1 MRASATRSGS
11 CGRFDLRQNAGLPPA
26 YPEGVHIHGVVT
38 MFKHILIPTDG
49 SSTASKAI
57 VAGVALAKEMGAM
70 VTGYHAQEPL
80 PAHIYGE
87 GYIADKKIVADFESR
102 SREYAE
108 RCVAEIGA
116 AAKQAGVKFESMIV
130 KAPVPYEGII
140 EAAKKAKCDAIFI
153 ASHGH
158 RGLARL
164 VLGSVTNKVLTHSD
178 IPVLVFR

>member
-1 MRASATRSGS
+1 
-11 CGRFDLRQNAGLPPA
+11 
-26 YPEGVHIHGVVT
+26 

-49 SSTASKAI
+49 SRTAAKAI
-57 VAGVALAKEMGAM
+57 QAGVALAKEMGAK
-70 VTGYHAQEPL
+70 VTGYYAQEPL
-80 PAHIYGE
+80 PTHFYGE
-87 GYIADKKIVADFESR
+87 GYVADRKMTAEFERR

-108 RCVAEIGA
+108 RCVGEIGA
-116 AAKQAGVKFESMIV
+116 AAKKAGVRFESLIV
-130 KAPVPYEGII
+130 KAAVPYKGIV